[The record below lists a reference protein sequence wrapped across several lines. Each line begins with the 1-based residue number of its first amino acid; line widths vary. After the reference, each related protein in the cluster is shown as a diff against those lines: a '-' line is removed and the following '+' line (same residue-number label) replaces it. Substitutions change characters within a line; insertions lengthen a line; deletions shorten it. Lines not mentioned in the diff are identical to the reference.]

1 MCIRDSIYP
10 GQGSQYCGM
19 GKDLFDSSNDAKRMF
34 EAANKILDFEIT
46 NVMFGQDIDELKKT
60 KVTQPAIFIHSVI
73 LSKILNFKPQI
84 VAGHSLG
91 EFSALVASKALNYE
105 DALFLVSKRAN
116 AMEEA
121 CIKFP
126 GTMAAVIG
134 LNVDLIESICE
145 KVGGIIKT
153 ANYNC
158 PGQVVISG
166 EKNSIE
172 SACEILKKNGAKRAI
187 ILPVGG
193 AFHSPL
199 MTSAKN
205 KLAMEIEK
213 IKFNTPACPIYQ
225 NFSNNPE
232 THPEKIKFNL
242 IEQMTSPVKWTQC
255 VEKMIKNGANK
266 FVEVGPGKVLQGLVK
281 KINSSVEISSAV
293 I

>member
-1 MCIRDSIYP
+1 MTAYIYP

-19 GKDLFDSSNDAKRMF
+19 GKDLFDSSNEAKRMF

-46 NVMFGQDIDELKKT
+46 NIMFGQDIDELKKT

-213 IKFNTPACPIYQ
+213 IKFNTPSCPIYQ

-232 THPEKIKFNL
+232 TDPEKIKFNL

>member
-1 MCIRDSIYP
+1 MTAYIYP
-10 GQGSQYCGM
+10 GQGSQFCGM
-19 GKDLFDSSNDAKRMF
+19 GKDLFDSSNDAKKMF

-46 NVMFGQDIDELKKT
+46 NIMFGQDLDELKKT

-213 IKFNTPACPIYQ
+213 IKFNTPSCPIYQ

-232 THPEKIKFNL
+232 TDPEKIKFNL

>member
-1 MCIRDSIYP
+1 MTAYIYP

-46 NVMFGQDIDELKKT
+46 NIMFGQDIDELKKT

-121 CIKFP
+121 CIKYP

-134 LNVDLIESICE
+134 LNVDLIESVCE

-172 SACEILKKNGAKRAI
+172 NACEILKKKGAKRAI

-213 IKFNTPACPIYQ
+213 IKFNTPSCPIYQ

-232 THPEKIKFNL
+232 TDPEKIKFNL

>member
-1 MCIRDSIYP
+1 MTAYIYP
-10 GQGSQYCGM
+10 GQGSQFCGM
-19 GKDLFDSSNDAKRMF
+19 GKDLFDSSNEAKSMF

-46 NVMFGQDIDELKKT
+46 NIMFGQDIDELKKT

-121 CIKFP
+121 CIKYP
-126 GTMAAVIG
+126 GTMAAIIG
-134 LNVDLIESICE
+134 LNVDLIESVCE

-213 IKFNTPACPIYQ
+213 IKFNTPSCPIYQ

-232 THPEKIKFNL
+232 TDPEKIKFNL

>member
-1 MCIRDSIYP
+1 MTAHIYP

-19 GKDLFDSSNDAKRMF
+19 GKDLFDFSNDAKRMF

-46 NVMFGQDIDELKKT
+46 KIMFGKDIDELKKT

-73 LSKILNFKPQI
+73 LSKILKLNPLL

-91 EFSALVASKALNYE
+91 EFSALVVSKALDYE

-121 CIKFP
+121 CLKHP
-126 GTMAAVIG
+126 GKMAAIIG
-134 LNVDLIESICE
+134 LNIEIVENICD
-145 KVGGIIKT
+145 KVNGIITT
-153 ANYNC
+153 ANYNS

-166 EKNSIE
+166 EKKSIE
-172 SACEILKKNGAKRAI
+172 KACELLKKNGAKRAI

-199 MTSAKN
+199 MNSAKT
-205 KLAMEIEK
+205 KLAREIEN
-213 IKFNTPACPIYQ
+213 INFNVPTCPIYQ

-232 THPEKIKFNL
+232 TDPEKIKFNL

>member
-1 MCIRDSIYP
+1 MTAYIYP

-46 NVMFGQDIDELKKT
+46 NIMFGQDIDELKKT

-121 CIKFP
+121 CIKYP
-126 GTMAAVIG
+126 GTMAAIIG
-134 LNVDLIESICE
+134 LNVDLIESVCE

-213 IKFNTPACPIYQ
+213 IKFNTPSCPIYQ

-232 THPEKIKFNL
+232 TDPEKIKFNL

-255 VEKMIKNGANK
+255 VEKMIENGANK

>member
-1 MCIRDSIYP
+1 MTAYIYP

-34 EAANKILDFEIT
+34 EAANKILDFKIT
-46 NVMFGQDIDELKKT
+46 NIMFGQDIDELKKT

-213 IKFNTPACPIYQ
+213 IKFNTPSCPIYQ

-232 THPEKIKFNL
+232 TDPEKIKFNL

>member
-1 MCIRDSIYP
+1 MTAYIYP
-10 GQGSQYCGM
+10 GQGSQFCGM
-19 GKDLFDSSNDAKRMF
+19 GKDLFDSSNDAKSMF

-46 NVMFGQDIDELKKT
+46 NIMFGQDLDELKKT

-84 VAGHSLG
+84 VVGHSLG

-121 CIKFP
+121 CIKYP
-126 GTMAAVIG
+126 GTMAAIIG
-134 LNVDLIESICE
+134 LNIDLIESICE
-145 KVGGIIKT
+145 KVGGIIKI

-166 EKNSIE
+166 DKNSIE
-172 SACEILKKNGAKRAI
+172 SACEILKKNGAKRTI

-199 MTSAKN
+199 MTFAKN

-213 IKFNTPACPIYQ
+213 IKFNTPSCPIYQ

-232 THPEKIKFNL
+232 TDPEKIKFNL

-266 FVEVGPGKVLQGLVK
+266 FIEVGPGKVLQGLVK

>member
-1 MCIRDSIYP
+1 MTAYIYP

-19 GKDLFDSSNDAKRMF
+19 GKNLFDSSNDAKRMF

-46 NVMFGQDIDELKKT
+46 NLMFGQDIDELKKT
-60 KVTQPAIFIHSVI
+60 KITQPAIFIHSVI
-73 LSKILNFKPQI
+73 LSKILKLKPQL

-91 EFSALVASKALNYE
+91 EFSALVVSKALNFE

-121 CIKFP
+121 CIKNP
-126 GTMAAVIG
+126 GTMAAIIG
-134 LNVDLIESICE
+134 LNIDIIENVCN
-145 KVGGIIKT
+145 KVNGIIST

-166 EKNSIE
+166 EKSSIE

-205 KLAMEIEK
+205 KLAKEIEK
-213 IKFNTPACPIYQ
+213 IKFNTPSCPIYQ

-232 THPEKIKFNL
+232 TDPEKIKFNL
-242 IEQMTSPVKWTQC
+242 IEQITSPVKWTQC
-255 VEKMIKNGANK
+255 IEKMIKNGVSK
-266 FVEVGPGKVLQGLVK
+266 FVEVGPGNVLQGLVK
-281 KINSSVEISSAV
+281 KINSSVELSSAV

>member
-1 MCIRDSIYP
+1 MTAYIYP

-46 NVMFGQDIDELKKT
+46 NIMFGQDIDELKKT

-121 CIKFP
+121 CIKYP

-134 LNVDLIESICE
+134 LNVDLIETICE

-213 IKFNTPACPIYQ
+213 IKFNTPSCPIYQ

-232 THPEKIKFNL
+232 TNPEKIKFNL

>member
-1 MCIRDSIYP
+1 MTAYIYP

-46 NVMFGQDIDELKKT
+46 NIMFGHDIDELKKT

-213 IKFNTPACPIYQ
+213 IKFNTPSCPIYQ

-232 THPEKIKFNL
+232 TDPEKIKFNL

>member
-1 MCIRDSIYP
+1 MTAYIYP

-46 NVMFGQDIDELKKT
+46 NIMFGNDIDELKKT

-213 IKFNTPACPIYQ
+213 IKFNTPSCPIYQ

-232 THPEKIKFNL
+232 TDPEKIKFNL

>member
-1 MCIRDSIYP
+1 MTAYIYP

-46 NVMFGQDIDELKKT
+46 NIMFGQDIDELKKT

-121 CIKFP
+121 CIKYP
-126 GTMAAVIG
+126 GTMAAIIG

-213 IKFNTPACPIYQ
+213 IKFNTPSCPIYQ

-232 THPEKIKFNL
+232 TDPEKIKFNL

>member
-1 MCIRDSIYP
+1 MTAYIYP

-19 GKDLFDSSNDAKRMF
+19 GKNLFDSSNDAKRMF
-34 EAANKILDFEIT
+34 EAANKVLDFEIT
-46 NVMFGQDIDELKKT
+46 NLMFGQDIDELKKT
-60 KVTQPAIFIHSVI
+60 KITQPAIFIHSVI
-73 LSKILNFKPQI
+73 LSKILKLKPQL

-91 EFSALVASKALNYE
+91 EFSALVVSKALNFE

-121 CIKFP
+121 CIKNP
-126 GTMAAVIG
+126 GTMAAIIG
-134 LNVDLIESICE
+134 LNIDIIENVCD
-145 KVGGIIKT
+145 KVNGIIST

-166 EKNSIE
+166 EKSSIE

-205 KLAMEIEK
+205 KLAKEIEK
-213 IKFNTPACPIYQ
+213 IKFNTPSCPIYQ

-232 THPEKIKFNL
+232 TDPEKIKFNL
-242 IEQMTSPVKWTQC
+242 IEQITSPVKWTQC
-255 VEKMIKNGANK
+255 IEKMIKNGVSK
-266 FVEVGPGKVLQGLVK
+266 FVEVGPGNVLQGLVK
-281 KINSSVEISSAV
+281 KINSSVELSSAV

>member
-1 MCIRDSIYP
+1 MTANIYP

-19 GKDLFDSSNDAKRMF
+19 GKDLFDYSSDAKKMF
-34 EAANKILDFEIT
+34 EIANKILGFEIT
-46 NVMFGQDIDELKKT
+46 EIMFGQDINKLKKT

-73 LSKILNFKPQI
+73 LSEILKLNPQV

-105 DALFLVSKRAN
+105 DALILVSNRAN

-121 CIKFP
+121 CVKYP

-134 LNVDLIESICE
+134 LNVDLIENICE
-145 KVGGIIKT
+145 KVGGVIKT

-213 IKFNTPACPIYQ
+213 IKFNTPSCPIYQ

-232 THPEKIKFNL
+232 TDPEKIKFNL

-281 KINSSVEISSAV
+281 KINSSVEISSAK

>member
-1 MCIRDSIYP
+1 MTAYIYP

-46 NVMFGQDIDELKKT
+46 NIMFGQDIDELKKT

-134 LNVDLIESICE
+134 LNVDLIESICQ

-172 SACEILKKNGAKRAI
+172 SACEIMKKNGARRAI

-199 MTSAKN
+199 MASAKN

-213 IKFNTPACPIYQ
+213 IKFNTPSCPIYQ

-232 THPEKIKFNL
+232 TDPEKIKFNL

>member
-1 MCIRDSIYP
+1 MTAYIYP
-10 GQGSQYCGM
+10 GQGSQFCGM
-19 GKDLFDSSNDAKRMF
+19 GKDLFDSSNDAKKMF

-46 NVMFGQDIDELKKT
+46 NIMFGQDIDELKKT

-172 SACEILKKNGAKRAI
+172 NACEILKKKGAKRAI

-213 IKFNTPACPIYQ
+213 IKFNTPSCPIYQ

-232 THPEKIKFNL
+232 TDPEKIKFNL

>member
-1 MCIRDSIYP
+1 MTAYIYP

-19 GKDLFDSSNDAKRMF
+19 GKDLFDYSSDAKKMF
-34 EAANKILDFEIT
+34 EIANKILGFEIT
-46 NVMFGQDIDELKKT
+46 EIMFGQDINKLKKT

-73 LSKILNFKPQI
+73 LSEILKLNPQV

-105 DALFLVSKRAN
+105 DALILVSNRAN

-121 CIKFP
+121 CIKYP

-134 LNVDLIESICE
+134 LNVDLIENICE
-145 KVGGIIKT
+145 KVGGVIKT

-213 IKFNTPACPIYQ
+213 IKFNTPSCPIYQ

-232 THPEKIKFNL
+232 TDPEKIKFNL

-281 KINSSVEISSAV
+281 KINSSVEISSAK

>member
-1 MCIRDSIYP
+1 MTAYIYP

-121 CIKFP
+121 CIKYP

-213 IKFNTPACPIYQ
+213 IKFNTPSCPIYQ

-232 THPEKIKFNL
+232 TDPEKIKFNL

>member
-1 MCIRDSIYP
+1 MTAYIYP

-19 GKDLFDSSNDAKRMF
+19 GKDLFDSSSDAKKMF
-34 EAANKILDFEIT
+34 EAANKILNFEIT
-46 NVMFGQDIDELKKT
+46 NIMFGQDVDKLKKT

-73 LSKILNFKPQI
+73 LSKILNIKPQI

-121 CIKFP
+121 CIKYP

-134 LNVDLIESICE
+134 LNVDLIENICE
-145 KVGGIIKT
+145 KVDGVIKT

-213 IKFNTPACPIYQ
+213 IKFNTPSCPIYQ
-225 NFSNNPE
+225 NFSNIPE
-232 THPEKIKFNL
+232 TDPEKIKFNL

>member
-1 MCIRDSIYP
+1 MTAYIYP

-46 NVMFGQDIDELKKT
+46 NIMFGQDIDELKKT

-91 EFSALVASKALNYE
+91 EFSALVVSKALNYE

-121 CIKFP
+121 CIKYP

-134 LNVDLIESICE
+134 LNVDLIESVCE

-205 KLAMEIEK
+205 KLALEIEK
-213 IKFNTPACPIYQ
+213 IKFNTPSCPIYQ

-232 THPEKIKFNL
+232 TDPEKIKFNL

>member
-1 MCIRDSIYP
+1 MTAYIYP
-10 GQGSQYCGM
+10 GQGSQFCGM

-46 NVMFGQDIDELKKT
+46 NIMFGQDLDELKKT

-84 VAGHSLG
+84 VVGHSLG

-121 CIKFP
+121 CIKYP
-126 GTMAAVIG
+126 GTMAAIIG
-134 LNVDLIESICE
+134 LNIDLIESICE
-145 KVGGIIKT
+145 KVGGIIKI

-166 EKNSIE
+166 DKNSIE
-172 SACEILKKNGAKRAI
+172 SACEILKKNGAKRTI

-199 MTSAKN
+199 MTFAKN

-213 IKFNTPACPIYQ
+213 IKFNTPSCPIYQ

-232 THPEKIKFNL
+232 TDPEKIKFNL

-266 FVEVGPGKVLQGLVK
+266 FIEVGPGKVLQGLVK

>member
-1 MCIRDSIYP
+1 MTAYIYP
-10 GQGSQYCGM
+10 GQGSQFCGM
-19 GKDLFDSSNDAKRMF
+19 GKDLFDSSNDAKSMF

-46 NVMFGQDIDELKKT
+46 NIMFGQDLDELKKT

-84 VAGHSLG
+84 VVGHSLG

-213 IKFNTPACPIYQ
+213 IKFNTPSCPIYQ

-232 THPEKIKFNL
+232 TDPEKIKFNL

-266 FVEVGPGKVLQGLVK
+266 FIEVGPGKVLQGLVK

>member
-1 MCIRDSIYP
+1 MTAYIYP

-34 EAANKILDFEIT
+34 ETANKILDFEIT
-46 NVMFGQDIDELKKT
+46 KIMFGHDIDELKKT

-172 SACEILKKNGAKRAI
+172 SAGEILKKNGAKRAI

-213 IKFNTPACPIYQ
+213 IKFNTPSCPIYQ

-232 THPEKIKFNL
+232 TDPEKIKFNL

-266 FVEVGPGKVLQGLVK
+266 FVEVGPESLARF
-281 KINSSVEISSAV
+281 S
-293 I
+293 

>member
-1 MCIRDSIYP
+1 MTAYIYP

-46 NVMFGQDIDELKKT
+46 NIMFGHDIDELKKT
-60 KVTQPAIFIHSVI
+60 KVTHPAIFIHSVI

-213 IKFNTPACPIYQ
+213 IKFNTPSCPIYQ

-232 THPEKIKFNL
+232 TDPEKIKFNL

>member
-1 MCIRDSIYP
+1 MTAYIYP

-46 NVMFGQDIDELKKT
+46 NIMFGQDIDELKKT

-121 CIKFP
+121 CIKYP

-213 IKFNTPACPIYQ
+213 IKFNTPSCPIYQ

-232 THPEKIKFNL
+232 TDPEKIKFNL

>member
-1 MCIRDSIYP
+1 MTAYIYP

-46 NVMFGQDIDELKKT
+46 NIMFGQDIDELKKT

-213 IKFNTPACPIYQ
+213 IKFNTPSCPIYQ

-232 THPEKIKFNL
+232 TDPEKIKFNL

-281 KINSSVEISSAV
+281 KINSSVEISSA
-293 I
+293 II

>member
-1 MCIRDSIYP
+1 MTAYIYP
-10 GQGSQYCGM
+10 GQGSQFCGM
-19 GKDLFDSSNDAKRMF
+19 GKDLFDSSNDAKSMF

-46 NVMFGQDIDELKKT
+46 NIMFGQDLDELKKT

-84 VAGHSLG
+84 VVGHSLG

-121 CIKFP
+121 CIKYP
-126 GTMAAVIG
+126 GTMAAIIG
-134 LNVDLIESICE
+134 LNIDLIESICE
-145 KVGGIIKT
+145 KVGGIIKI

-166 EKNSIE
+166 DKNSIE
-172 SACEILKKNGAKRAI
+172 SACEILKKNGAKRTI

-199 MTSAKN
+199 MTFAKN

-213 IKFNTPACPIYQ
+213 IKFNTPSCPIYQ

-232 THPEKIKFNL
+232 TDPEKIKFNL